1 MLHYE
6 ISGKGRETLVLL
18 HGFMENLE
26 IWDDMM
32 PHLSEDF
39 QLVKVDLSG
48 FGKSAPIA
56 EIQTM
61 ELFAEEIKKLT
72 DHLEINKFH
81 LLGHSMGGY
90 ISLAFA
96 EKFPELLKSFTLFFS
111 TYFEDDDE
119 KKSIR
124 EKSLRLIEENY
135 KAYANAGVPNF
146 FGPDARRT
154 LKNKIQLA
162 KEIAYTANVNGV
174 LASQKGMKDR
184 PNRKSVLE
192 QFDGL
197 ILLIEGRFDNAV
209 NAVKTIVELPE
220 RDNIKAYLL
229 NCGHNGHWEKPSIC
243 AEIINTELLKGK

>member
-135 KAYANAGVPNF
+135 KAYASAGIPNF
-146 FGPDARRT
+146 FGPDARRI

-174 LASQKGMKDR
+174 LASQKGMKYR

-209 NAVKTIVELPE
+209 NAIKTIVELPE
-220 RDNIKAYLL
+220 RNNIKAYLL

-243 AEIINTELLKGK
+243 AEIINTELLNGK